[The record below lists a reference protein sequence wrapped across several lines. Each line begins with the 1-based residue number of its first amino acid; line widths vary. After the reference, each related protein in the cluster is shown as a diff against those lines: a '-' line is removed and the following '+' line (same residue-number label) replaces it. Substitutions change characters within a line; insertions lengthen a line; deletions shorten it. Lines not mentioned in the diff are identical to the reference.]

1 MSTPHSM
8 SSDERPVILDE
19 EANEIGYIAED
30 GSNII
35 NVPRYYFTDEW
46 VKDEQKKFEDFL
58 NRITTPHR
66 GFKYGDKL

>member
-1 MSTPHSM
+1 M

-19 EANEIGYIAED
+19 EANEIGYVAED

-46 VKDEQKKFEDFL
+46 VSDETEKIKDFL
-58 NRITTPHR
+58 NRIITTRCDFER
-66 GFKYGDKL
+66 GKQ

>member
-19 EANEIGYIAED
+19 EANEIGYVDED
-30 GSNII
+30 GSNVIS
-35 NVPRYYFTDEW
+35 VPRYYFTDEW

-58 NRITTPHR
+58 NRITTPRCDFER
-66 GFKYGDKL
+66 GKQ

>member
-1 MSTPHSM
+1 MSTQPSM

-19 EANEIGYIAED
+19 EANEIGYVAED
-30 GSNII
+30 GSNI
-35 NVPRYYFTDEW
+35 
-46 VKDEQKKFEDFL
+46 KDFL

>member
-1 MSTPHSM
+1 M

-19 EANEIGYIAED
+19 EANEIGYVAED

-46 VKDEQKKFEDFL
+46 VSDEQKKFEDFL
-58 NRITTPHR
+58 NRITTPHHDFKR
-66 GFKYGDKL
+66 GKQ